1 MEEEIEIKEEYNLII
16 INNIKGNFARLN
28 TILEK
33 ITSNIIIDYLL
44 LTGEVFNS
52 ELKLEQ
58 LNTISFNKTI
68 IIFDSSEAG
77 EAIRKKYEYSTYEYN
92 NIISLLL
99 INILNIMI

>member
-33 ITSNIIIDYLL
+33 ITSNFIIDYLL

-58 LNTISFNKTI
+58 LNTISFNRI
-68 IIFDSSEAG
+68 IDL
-77 EAIRKKYEYSTYEYN
+77 YN
-92 NIISLLL
+92 DIEDDIGFTSKLKQYISC
-99 INILNIMI
+99 